1 MELSMELYGV
11 FSNVVQAGK
20 STSNSSSHLWSP
32 VGWSSEVG
40 WFARGF
46 GVHPNFWAIWRGEMM
61 NFHAIMGTLGKQMQ
75 AAGPSVLARG
85 GIKITCFQHL
95 WAYGEGPMS
104 RDRGVLG
111 TGETAEAPVRFQ
123 ISWWISRWF
132 LMTQSVYIGISHGN
146 MAPPIES
153 LPHDRESKNA
163 EGWTPLIW
171 RDPREQRMSPPRSNQ
186 RDLASPAL
194 MIINGKTMGKPPSFV
209 EKKRESNGKH
219 MWLFWQL

>member
-111 TGETAEAPVRFQ
+111 LGRLQRPQSDFRFHGGSLGD
-123 ISWWISRWF
+123 SWWPNRFTSGFPMVTW
-132 LMTQSVYIGISHGN
+132 H
-146 MAPPIES
+146 
-153 LPHDRESKNA
+153 PHWVPATRQESKNA

-171 RDPREQRMSPPRSNQ
+171 RDP
-186 RDLASPAL
+186 
-194 MIINGKTMGKPPSFV
+194 
-209 EKKRESNGKH
+209 ESSACHHHGLTKEI
-219 MWLFWQL
+219 